1 MIWRTRNLHQSGPV
15 VQIKSKLDC
24 IIFSSICR
32 YLNMYWDLL
41 LHRKINWTDHYNFI
55 EKVTQ
60 IHISTFHKT
69 RGFITMLNCTTDIGL
84 FTELENKFFSTNTWE
99 ISESSQNHWK
109 VYTSLLE
116 FQGLDNGK
124 CTDIYVYM
132 YIKMTS
138 TCFKTFKSRKEYRRV
153 RVTSFLMINCT
164 SWFIP
169 TSCQKRSLHMIQN
182 LWKAKE
188 NLYSLNWDIL
198 EWKV

>member
-1 MIWRTRNLHQSGPV
+1 M
-15 VQIKSKLDC
+15 
-24 IIFSSICR
+24 
-32 YLNMYWDLL
+32 
-41 LHRKINWTDHYNFI
+41 
-55 EKVTQ
+55 
-60 IHISTFHKT
+60 
-69 RGFITMLNCTTDIGL
+69 MLNCITDIGL